1 MVTRTL
7 DFVWS
12 SYASLHMLAG
22 SPPEKL
28 SKVFSHREIRKQLIN
43 CLIVLLLWARTW
55 YWSLS
60 LNSLSTNRSNIW
72 VCLVSLV
79 YWTLKNDHNQSN
91 FVDSVKSLCQQTFK
105 VNSEQ
110 MCRHCLSSKCHVSF
124 KMRTS
129 FVTVILPFL
138 KLRKWKRPWEP
149 GWAETQLQLQTQ
161 NLNNCSHPISTRGKL
176 QKWNE
181 DPLLLSTFCKGGGVL
196 V

>member
-28 SKVFSHREIRKQLIN
+28 SKVFSYREIRKQLIN

-60 LNSLSTNRSNIW
+60 RNSLSTNRSNIW

-129 FVTVILPFL
+129 LTGFKLVSWNPQVLTCFQNSPKFPIFMCFISLAKVTSSLGRQVDLVFFCTKRALIQGMQLMLVKL
-138 KLRKWKRPWEP
+138 K
-149 GWAETQLQLQTQ
+149 
-161 NLNNCSHPISTRGKL
+161 
-176 QKWNE
+176 
-181 DPLLLSTFCKGGGVL
+181 
-196 V
+196 